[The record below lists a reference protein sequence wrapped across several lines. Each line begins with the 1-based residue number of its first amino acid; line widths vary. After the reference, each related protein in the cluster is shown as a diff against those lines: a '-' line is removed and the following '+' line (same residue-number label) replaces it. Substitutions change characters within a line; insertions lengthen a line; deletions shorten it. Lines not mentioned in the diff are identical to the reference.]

1 MERQKPVTDYYNHK
15 YIIQPNSY
23 GNKNTE
29 KLNRLEKDIALL
41 HEDIKVIKTDISI
54 IKEYILAKKEREDN
68 KWF

>member
-15 YIIQPNSY
+15 YLIQPNSY

-41 HEDIKVIKTDISI
+41 HEDIKVINNQRSV
-54 IKEYILAKKEREDN
+54 
-68 KWF
+68 